1 MSDAG
6 ASEAAFARA
15 RAGDLAGAL
24 ASLRERLGVAPDDG
38 EAWLTLGML
47 LADTDDAA
55 EAVCA
60 LTRAVA
66 LDAGAVLGR
75 VLLARALERAGR
87 VDDAEAELV
96 AARALAPLHPGIAR
110 ELGSLAY
117 ARGRHDD
124 ALAHLATATSLAP
137 PPEEAARIAF
147 ARGLVHEARRDLG
160 AAIASYR
167 DAVHADPAHE
177 AAWRTLADALA
188 QVGEHAGAIDALD
201 ALLALRPR
209 DEGAA
214 HNRAVLEAAMAA
226 MRARR
231 LLGAAPPALDASA
244 IVEGGAMHRTAAP
257 DGELRYEGTFA
268 SLHATL
274 DVAGRVASLFFA
286 VDDADAP
293 GADAARFGVT
303 VVGVA
308 GAQGDTSY
316 ATAATLTFLREAVGV
331 PMTEA
336 AHLLARLLTAAAP
349 VRRGDAEASFATVGP
364 RHGIRVSHAA

>member
-6 ASEAAFARA
+6 PSEAAFVQARE
-15 RAGDLAGAL
+15 GDLVGAL
-24 ASLRERLGVAPDDG
+24 ASLRERVAVAPDDG

-55 EAVCA
+55 VAVRA

-75 VLLARALERAGR
+75 VLLARALERAGHL
-87 VDDAEAELV
+87 DDAEAELV
-96 AARALAPLHPGIAR
+96 AARALAPAHPGIAR

-124 ALAHLATATSLAP
+124 ALAHLAIAASLAP
-137 PPEEAARIAF
+137 PPGEAARIAF
-147 ARGLVHEARRDLG
+147 ARGLVHEARRAPG

-188 QVGEHAGAIDALD
+188 QVGEHAGAIEALD

-214 HNRAVLEAAMAA
+214 HNRAVLEAAVAA
-226 MRARR
+226 MHARR
-231 LLGAAPPALDASA
+231 LLGATPPALDASA
-244 IVEGGAMHRTAAP
+244 VVEGGAMKRTAAP
-257 DGELRYEGTFA
+257 DVELRYEGAFA
-268 SLHATL
+268 CLHATL
-274 DVAGRVASLFFA
+274 DAEGSVASLFFA
-286 VDDADAP
+286 VDDAP
-293 GADAARFGVT
+293 SADAARFGVT

-308 GAQGDTSY
+308 GVQGDASY
-316 ATAATLTFLREAVGV
+316 ATAATLTFLREALGV

-336 AHLLARLLTAAAP
+336 AHLLARLLTFAAP
-349 VRRGDAEASFATVGP
+349 VRQGDAEASFASVGL
-364 RHGIRVSHAA
+364 RHGIRVSHAS

>member
-1 MSDAG
+1 VSAAG

-15 RAGDLAGAL
+15 RAGDLPGAV
-24 ASLRERLGVAPDDG
+24 ASLRERVVTDPDDG
-38 EAWLTLGML
+38 EAWMTLGML
-47 LADTDDAA
+47 LAGADDAA
-55 EAVCA
+55 EAVRA

-87 VDDAEAELV
+87 LDDAESELV
-96 AARALAPLHPGIAR
+96 LARALAPAHPGIAR

-124 ALAHLATATSLAP
+124 ALAHLATAASLAP
-137 PPEEAARIAF
+137 PPEEAARISF
-147 ARGLVHEARRDLG
+147 ARGLVHEARRDVG

-167 DAVHADPAHE
+167 DALHVDPAHE

-188 QVGEHAGAIDALD
+188 QVGEHSGAIEALD

-209 DEGAA
+209 DEGAL
-214 HNRAVLEAAMAA
+214 HNRSVLEAALAA
-226 MRARR
+226 MQARR
-231 LLGAAPPALDASA
+231 LLGAAPSALDASA
-244 IVEGGAMHRTAAP
+244 VVEGGAMHRTAAL
-257 DGELRYEGTFA
+257 DGELRYEGTLA
-268 SLHATL
+268 SLHVTVDAE
-274 DVAGRVASLFFA
+274 GRVASLFFA
-286 VDDADAP
+286 VDDAP
-293 GADAARFGVT
+293 GADASRFGVT
-303 VVGVA
+303 VVGLA

-316 ATAATLTFLREAVGV
+316 ATAATLTFLREAIGV

-336 AHLLARLLTAAAP
+336 AHLLARLLDAAAP
-349 VRRGDAEASFATVGP
+349 IRMGAAEASFTSVGP